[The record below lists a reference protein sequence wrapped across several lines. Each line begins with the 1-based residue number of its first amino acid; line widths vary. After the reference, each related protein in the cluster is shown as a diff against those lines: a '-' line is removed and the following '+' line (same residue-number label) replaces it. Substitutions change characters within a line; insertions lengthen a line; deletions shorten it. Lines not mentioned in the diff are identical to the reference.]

1 MMDKARLKAAADR
14 VFGDM
19 AGAMTAGLCHVGTTT
34 GLFRAMAAKGPMRL
48 DDVVRESGL
57 QSRYVEEWLK
67 GMTCAGYLGYD
78 AARETF
84 TLPDE
89 VAYFLASDGTDHF
102 VGGLFA
108 MAPVLLR
115 VAPRVAK
122 AFAEGGGVAF
132 EDYGPEGILALD
144 LMNRGQYE
152 HRFAGYWLQAL
163 PEVVAALTAGG
174 RALDV
179 GCGAGRVCVALA
191 TAFPNAEVVGID
203 PDPQSI
209 AHASGVARAAG
220 VEARVRF
227 LEETTGELAR
237 NTGFDLV
244 TACDCVHDFTRPVET
259 LHEILALLKPGGTL
273 FIMEPKV
280 ADRLE
285 DNRNPMATMFY
296 GFSVFHCMTQSL
308 AAGGPGLGTC
318 LGPARTEALLR
329 EAGFTRF
336 EPLPIKSQSYLFY
349 AARA

>member
-19 AGAMTAGLCHVGTTT
+19 AGAMTAGLCHIGTTT
-34 GLFRAMAAKGPMRL
+34 GLFRAMAGKGPLRP

-57 QSRYVEEWLK
+57 QPRYVEEWLK
-67 GMTCAGYLGYD
+67 GMTCAGYLAYD
-78 AARETF
+78 AAGETF

-89 VAYFLASDGTDHF
+89 IAYLLASDGTDHF

-115 VAPRVAK
+115 VAPRVAR

-132 EDYGPEGILALD
+132 GDYGPEGLLALD
-144 LMNRGQYE
+144 LINRGQYE
-152 HRFAGYWLQAL
+152 HRFASYWLQAL
-163 PEVVAALTAGG
+163 PEVVAALAAGG

-179 GCGAGRVCVALA
+179 GCGTGRVCVALA

-227 LEETTGELAR
+227 LEETAGELPHDA
-237 NTGFDLV
+237 GFDLV
-244 TACDCVHDFTRPVET
+244 TACDCLHDFVRPVET
-259 LHEILALLKPGGTL
+259 LREILALLKPGGTL

-308 AAGGPGLGTC
+308 AEGGPGLGTC
-318 LGPARTEALLR
+318 LGPARTEALVR

-336 EPLPIKSQSYLFY
+336 EALPIKSQSYLFY
-349 AARA
+349 GAAR